1 MPARGNN
8 GGAATAAPEHK
19 GYKFESLVKQLII
32 LKRDNFPSWRKLI
45 KNMAYFLEWDPAW
58 ENMGPNPGDH
68 WDGQEED
75 DHNERRSRKEAFMA
89 MSASM
94 PPSSEFH
101 HLLSGVRRGD
111 ANQIWRNVSNIFLPG
126 DTANVGTM
134 RTEFHT
140 LSMAKTRMNVSNY
153 AAMVTVKAE
162 QLGIVGEQVSD
173 TDKKNVLLD
182 GLSKHFATIVTL
194 QRNNNDNYN
203 LTHMKVIRFAKKE
216 NLLEVR
222 DKGVPAFGGG
232 NFFTGP
238 PGYKSQPRHQQKRPP
253 QHRQGRRQPRAG
265 SSHSGHQSGQNRRSQ
280 NTGPNRMKGNC
291 YTAVEKQDILHQGAR
306 SHQREIMNRNT
317 MCRVPQCHTSW

>member
-1 MPARGNN
+1 
-8 GGAATAAPEHK
+8 
-19 GYKFESLVKQLII
+19 
-32 LKRDNFPSWRKLI
+32 
-45 KNMAYFLEWDPAW
+45 MAYFLEWDPAW
-58 ENMGPNPGDH
+58 ENMGPNPEDH
-68 WDGQEED
+68 WDGNEEED
-75 DHNERRSRKEAFMA
+75 YNARRSRKEAFMA

-126 DTANVGTM
+126 DTANIGTM

-194 QRNNNDNYN
+194 QRNNNDDYN
-203 LTHMKVIRFAKKE
+203 QTHMKVISFAKKE

-222 DKGVPAFGGG
+222 DKGIPAFGGG

-238 PGYKSQPRHQQKRPP
+238 SGYRSQPRHQQKRPP
-253 QHRQGRRQPRAG
+253 QHRQGRRPPRAG
-265 SSHSGHQSGQNRRSQ
+265 GSHSGHPSGHAEQKKSEHWTKQNERQLLQLWRSR
-280 NTGPNRMKGNC
+280 TFCIKVLEA
-291 YTAVEKQDILHQGAR
+291 TKEK
-306 SHQREIMNRNT
+306 
-317 MCRVPQCHTSW
+317 

>member
-19 GYKFESLVKQLII
+19 GYKFESLVKTLII

-101 HLLSGVRRGD
+101 HLLRGVRRGD

-173 TDKKNVLLD
+173 SDKKNVLQL
-182 GLSKHFATIVTL
+182 V
-194 QRNNNDNYN
+194 Y
-203 LTHMKVIRFAKKE
+203 
-216 NLLEVR
+216 
-222 DKGVPAFGGG
+222 DK
-232 NFFTGP
+232 T
-238 PGYKSQPRHQQKRPP
+238 R
-253 QHRQGRRQPRAG
+253 
-265 SSHSGHQSGQNRRSQ
+265 
-280 NTGPNRMKGNC
+280 
-291 YTAVEKQDILHQGAR
+291 
-306 SHQREIMNRNT
+306 
-317 MCRVPQCHTSW
+317 

>member
-1 MPARGNN
+1 MPARGNGN
-8 GGAATAAPEHK
+8 GAGNGAAAAAPEHK
-19 GYKFESLVKQLII
+19 GYNFESLVKQLII

-58 ENMGPNPGDH
+58 ENMRPNPGDH
-68 WDGQEED
+68 WDGNEEED
-75 DHNERRSRKEAFMA
+75 QNARRSRKEAFMA

-126 DTANVGTM
+126 DTANIGTM

-194 QRNNNDNYN
+194 YRGTTTMTTTR
-203 LTHMKVIRFAKKE
+203 LT
-216 NLLEVR
+216 
-222 DKGVPAFGGG
+222 
-232 NFFTGP
+232 
-238 PGYKSQPRHQQKRPP
+238 
-253 QHRQGRRQPRAG
+253 
-265 SSHSGHQSGQNRRSQ
+265 
-280 NTGPNRMKGNC
+280 
-291 YTAVEKQDILHQGAR
+291 
-306 SHQREIMNRNT
+306 
-317 MCRVPQCHTSW
+317 